1 VDAGV
6 ISEFEA
12 PGKPDAPE
20 GNGDSYQPTEE
31 EQDTLKLVE
40 KLFTRSKKWRSA
52 YDKNWIDNYK
62 QFRGQQWETQRPAYR
77 HSEVIN
83 MIFQAIQGS
92 VPIITDSRPKFEYLP
107 RDPSDMEFAELM
119 NMIAEADWA
128 QNNWL
133 IPVTETVYDAHIYG
147 HGFGGFEYDPKGKK
161 GESDIVHDS
170 IDPFS
175 VYPDPNSRDINKKS
189 KYLILAEPV
198 DLECLRDEYPEMG
211 RFVRADVMDVTRGE
225 KSDLEPF
232 YQLRIPIDETQ
243 SLRDSAGS
251 VEGILDQKALK
262 KTCYLLDDSTYNEET
277 TNEAGEPL
285 KIEKKR
291 FPNGRKIVIAGG
303 VVLEDGPLP
312 YEDKKFPAAR
322 LVNYLLPREFWGMSD
337 VEQLKSPQKIFNKLI
352 SFALD
357 VLTLMGNPVWVVD
370 FDSGV
375 DTDNLINKPGLVV
388 EKARGSEVSRQEGVQ
403 LQPYVLQLID
413 RMRDWFDGVS
423 GSTDVSRGVQPGG
436 VTAAA
441 AISDLQEAAQTRIR
455 LKTRFLDAYLQDLGQ
470 MYLSRVLQYRD
481 TPTIVRLTNNQN
493 AAQYFK
499 FHIQQQVD
507 PVTGQPVVDERG
519 NPVRMAVVQDMTEG
533 GVNGL
538 RQIQIKNN
546 LDVRVSTGTSLP
558 FLKAQKSNEAKDL
571 FDRGLI
577 DQEEVL
583 KTLDWPNYQS
593 VMGRMQK
600 VAMAQQQAEQ
610 EAAMAAEQA
619 KTEGAL
625 ALKSTPAAPEPMP
638 PMLPSSAPL

>member
-1 VDAGV
+1 
-6 ISEFEA
+6 
-12 PGKPDAPE
+12 
-20 GNGDSYQPTEE
+20 
-31 EQDTLKLVE
+31 
-40 KLFTRSKKWRSA
+40 
-52 YDKNWIDNYK
+52 
-62 QFRGQQWETQRPAYR
+62 
-77 HSEVIN
+77 
-83 MIFQAIQGS
+83 
-92 VPIITDSRPKFEYLP
+92 
-107 RDPSDMEFAELM
+107 
-119 NMIAEADWA
+119 
-128 QNNWL
+128 
-133 IPVTETVYDAHIYG
+133 
-147 HGFGGFEYDPKGKK
+147 
-161 GESDIVHDS
+161 
-170 IDPFS
+170 
-175 VYPDPNSRDINKKS
+175 
-189 KYLILAEPV
+189 
-198 DLECLRDEYPEMG
+198 
-211 RFVRADVMDVTRGE
+211 
-225 KSDLEPF
+225 
-232 YQLRIPIDETQ
+232 
-243 SLRDSAGS
+243 
-251 VEGILDQKALK
+251 
-262 KTCYLLDDSTYNEET
+262 
-277 TNEAGEPL
+277 
-285 KIEKKR
+285 
-291 FPNGRKIVIAGG
+291 
-303 VVLEDGPLP
+303 
-312 YEDKKFPAAR
+312 
-322 LVNYLLPREFWGMSD
+322 
-337 VEQLKSPQKIFNKLI
+337 
-352 SFALD
+352 
-357 VLTLMGNPVWVVD
+357 
-370 FDSGV
+370 
-375 DTDNLINKPGLVV
+375 
-388 EKARGSEVSRQEGVQ
+388 
-403 LQPYVLQLID
+403 VLQLID

-507 PVTGQPVVDERG
+507 PMTGQPVVDERG

-610 EAAMAAEQA
+610 EAALAAEQA

-625 ALKSTPAAPEPMP
+625 ALKSTPAAPEPIP
-638 PMLPSSAPL
+638 PMLPPSAPL